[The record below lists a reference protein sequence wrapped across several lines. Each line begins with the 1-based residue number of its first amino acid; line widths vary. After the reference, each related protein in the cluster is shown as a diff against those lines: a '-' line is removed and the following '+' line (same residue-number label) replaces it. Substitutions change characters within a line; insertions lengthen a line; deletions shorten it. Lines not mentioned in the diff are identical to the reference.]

1 MTDLNTRRALLLI
14 NKRARRGSESYEPIV
29 EKLRQGG
36 IKIITPEGPEDLPVQ
51 DKIRQTKGYDLI
63 IIGGGDGTLNTA
75 APALIEAGLP
85 VGILPLGT
93 ANDLAKTLSIPQDP
107 LEAVDTILHGQ
118 LRAIDIGVV
127 NNHVFLNVASIG
139 FSADLADQLTA
150 DIKKKWGSLGYGLTA
165 LRLLRRFRRF
175 TLYIE
180 HDGVVEKV
188 RTIQASVG
196 NGRHY
201 GGGMTV
207 EASATADDGR
217 LDFYSL
223 EVKHWWELLALLPSL
238 RKGTHGKAEKVR
250 AFQTTAIRLNT
261 RKPMPIN
268 TDGELSTYTPAVF
281 SIKPKALQVYRP

>member
-1 MTDLNTRRALLLI
+1 MTATPIRRALLLI
-14 NKRARRGSESYEPIV
+14 NKRARRGSESYVSIV
-29 EKLRQGG
+29 EKLSQGG
-36 IKIITPEGPEDLPVQ
+36 ITVIEPTGPENLSINE
-51 DKIRQTKGYDLI
+51 KIEQAKGCDLI
-63 IIGGGDGTLNTA
+63 IIGGGDGTLNA
-75 APALIEAGLP
+75 ATPALIKSGLP

-93 ANDLAKTLSIPQDP
+93 ANDLAKMLDIPQDP
-107 LEAVDTILHGQ
+107 LEAASVIVQGR

-127 NNHVFLNVASIG
+127 NDHVFLNVASIG
-139 FSADLADQLTA
+139 FSADLANQLTA

-165 LRLLRRFRRF
+165 FRLLRRFRRF

-180 HDGVVEKV
+180 HDGQVETV
-188 RTIQASVG
+188 RTVQASVG

-223 EVKHWWELLALLPSL
+223 EVKHWWELIALLPSL
-238 RKGTHGKAEKVR
+238 RKGTHGKADKVR

-268 TDGELSTYTPAVF
+268 TDGELTTYTPAVF
-281 SIKPKALQVYRP
+281 SIKPKALQVFRP